1 MPGKS
6 RERVAI
12 AVLCGAAALHV
23 LVFSAVYPFFNNVD
37 EMSHFDLVHKFARGY
52 WPTRSQE
59 PFDTEVG
66 RIRVLYGSP
75 EYLVPTERL
84 PGGETPPPV
93 WKLGRGDR
101 QRILSVGVRKWSER
115 VNHEAQ
121 SPPVYYAMAAV
132 WYRVGLALG
141 FSGGAQVYW
150 VRFLNAPLVALLV
163 LLSYLACRDWLPE
176 RRALRLAVPALL
188 AFWPQDA
195 FYSIGSDVLSPI
207 LFCVGLM
214 LLFRWHRSGAP
225 SWLLSLGLGLAV
237 SAALLV
243 KLSNG
248 VLAVIFAGALGVRG
262 IRMLRSRADASAW
275 IALLSAAL
283 AALLPVLAW
292 MARNLHHF
300 GDVTASA
307 AKLAHS
313 GWTLR
318 ALADVPQHPIFTAAG
333 AWTFWNGVL
342 VTFWRGEFVWRLER
356 LAHPAVDAFYVVAT
370 TGLLAAAAYAQFAD
384 RRDRRKASTQPTVA
398 VTLWV
403 CVLGSLLCLAIVS
416 VSFEYGA
423 SFYPSQSYPY
433 LTSGRLITGALVPFM
448 ILLVSG
454 GEFATRRLAPR
465 TGAAIAVGAIL
476 AVVTLSEIG
485 LAAPAYASEYN
496 WFQLAGWAS

>member
-6 RERVAI
+6 REPVAI
-12 AVLCGAAALHV
+12 AVLCGAAALQV
-23 LVFSAVYPFFNNVD
+23 LVSSAVYPFFNNVD

-52 WPTRSQE
+52 WPTRSRE

-93 WKLGRGDR
+93 WKLGREDR
-101 QRILSVGVRKWSER
+101 QRILTVGVRKWSER
-115 VNHEAQ
+115 INHEAQ

-141 FSGGAQVYW
+141 LSGGVEVYW

-176 RRALRLAVPALL
+176 RRELRLAVPALL

-214 LLFRWHRSGAP
+214 LLFRWYRSEAP
-225 SWLLSLGLGLAV
+225 SPLLGLGLGLAV
-237 SAALLV
+237 TTALLV

-248 VLAVIFAGALGVRG
+248 VLALIFAYAVGVRG
-262 IRMLRSRADASAW
+262 IRMLRSRADGTAW
-275 IALLSAAL
+275 IALSSAAL
-283 AALLPVLAW
+283 AALLPLMAW

-300 GDVTASA
+300 GDATASA

-313 GWTLR
+313 GWTVR

-342 VTFWRGEFVWRLER
+342 VTFWRGEYVWHLER
-356 LAHPAVDAFYVVAT
+356 LAHTAVDAFYVAVTAL
-370 TGLLAAAAYAQFAD
+370 LLAAAAYAQFAD
-384 RRDRRKASTQPTVA
+384 HRNRRKGSTEPSVAAALWAS
-398 VTLWV
+398 
-403 CVLGSLLCLAIVS
+403 VLGSVLCLAILS
-416 VSFEYGA
+416 VSFEYAA

-433 LTSGRLITGALVPFM
+433 LTSGRLIGGALVPFA

-465 TGAAIAVGAIL
+465 IGVAIAVGGII
-476 AVVTLSEIG
+476 VVATLSEIG

-496 WFQLAGWAS
+496 WFRLVGWAS